1 MPGPY
6 SAQRDEIEMKSRA
19 VAVQAKKS
27 RFTFI
32 GETLSEL
39 RKVVW
44 PTRRE
49 AIRLS
54 IMVAAICMFVGLV
67 LGVIDYGFSEL
78 VSKVFLGLK

>member
-1 MPGPY
+1 
-6 SAQRDEIEMKSRA
+6 MKSRA
-19 VAVQAKKS
+19 LAVQAKKS
-27 RFTFI
+27 RFSFV
-32 GETLSEL
+32 GEILSEL

-54 IMVAAICMFVGLV
+54 VMVAAICILVGLV
-67 LGVIDYGFSEL
+67 LGVIDFGFSEL